1 MKQAQLRTCVFPS
14 EGEVR
19 LLRPALAPGG
29 WSGVS
34 AVLGG
39 LAWPPRSSLKAG
51 LGTDRA
57 CGLAVWGG
65 GSAPPPACP
74 LARRRVVP
82 AGDT

>member
-1 MKQAQLRTCVFPS
+1 MQWAQPRTSVFPS
-14 EGEVR
+14 EGEAG
-19 LLRPALAPGG
+19 LPRPALAPRG

-39 LAWPPRSSLKAG
+39 LAWPPRGSLMAG

-74 LARRRVVP
+74 LARHRVVP